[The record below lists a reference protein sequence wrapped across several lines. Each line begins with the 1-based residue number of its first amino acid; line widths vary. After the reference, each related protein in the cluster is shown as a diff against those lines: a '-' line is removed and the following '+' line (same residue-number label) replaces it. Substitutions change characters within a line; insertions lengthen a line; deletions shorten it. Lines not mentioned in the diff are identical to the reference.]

1 MNTINAVHVLIS
13 IKVFICLPYLLNPT
27 HASLHILTKP
37 FTSVSISDKWN
48 LSGQYLDYNVKSQAW
63 DIWSDFLCKTQSN
76 GNFIYFIWLGI
87 QTGAHCKDQ
96 WRAKLKS
103 EKNVNT
109 DSIFWKKNSNI
120 SKKDLEMIKIPL
132 SYMTICAQP
141 LSNEF
146 LTLPQAVDTEWNC
159 KSFRHFW
166 NKQKK

>member
-13 IKVFICLPYLLNPT
+13 IKVFICLPYLLNLT
-27 HASLHILTKP
+27 LASLHILTKP
-37 FTSVSISDKWN
+37 FSSVSISDKWN

-96 WRAKLKS
+96 WRAKLKA
-103 EKNVNT
+103 EKKCKHGL
-109 DSIFWKKNSNI
+109 DFLEKEFQYFE
-120 SKKDLEMIKIPL
+120 KDLEMIKIPL

-166 NKQKK
+166 N